1 MATTMTV
8 ETKCDYCAEVH
19 SRTVDSST
27 LEAEF
32 RALPY
37 GNKLPAKW
45 GLIVNVAQKDG
56 SEWQANMCP
65 RCLARF
71 MERAAG
77 K

>member
-19 SRTVDSST
+19 SRTVDSSA

-37 GNKLPAKW
+37 GVKLPPKW
-45 GLIVNVAQKDG
+45 GLIQKNG
-56 SEWQANMCP
+56 SEWQATMCP
-65 RCLARF
+65 RCLARLI
-71 MERAAG
+71 ERAAG